1 MLKSLFNQD
10 ISIMTGIRSEMS
22 EFQISYRSSPCCLR
36 DRWNPESLGSSS
48 PRTKFGVGPDNVT
61 QVRGSKQA
69 TGYD

>member
-1 MLKSLFNQD
+1 
-10 ISIMTGIRSEMS
+10 MTGIRSEMS
-22 EFQISYRSSPCCLR
+22 GFQISYRSSPDVSGQVEPRVLR
-36 DRWNPESLGSSS
+36 EFPS